1 MKIEIKKIKH
11 YEKLSEET
19 NCFTASLYIDGK
31 CVAEVKNTGRGGET
45 YIYPLTGK
53 GEIVNEAHKYF
64 QNQPKKK
71 FEGSEY
77 ELQPTLDGYIDELLY
92 QYLLNKDIEKQ
103 KKHLQKDML
112 KSLCYGKLES
122 YYTCT
127 WKGYDIEKLLSIPH
141 GRITITNKI
150 KELTKNGET
159 ILNTNIPKELY
170 GI

>member
-1 MKIEIKKIKH
+1 MKIELKKIQH

-31 CVAEVKNTGRGGET
+31 CVATVKNNGCGGET
-45 YIYPLTGK
+45 YIYPLAGK
-53 GEIVNEAHKYF
+53 QDVVNDAYQYF

-71 FEGSEY
+71 FEDSEY
-77 ELQPTLDGYIDELLY
+77 ELQPTLDNHIDELVY
-92 QYLLNKDIEKQ
+92 QFLLNKDIGKQ
-103 KKHLQKDML
+103 KKRLQKDMQ

-141 GRITITNKI
+141 GKITITNKI
-150 KELTKNGET
+150 KELTKKGET

-170 GI
+170 GV